1 MIFCIFTRKMFLD
14 NIITHPYVLLFS
26 ADFIPCLQYRQ
37 KHPIFCN
44 TAFIQYCGFTQEYV
58 SGKTLHLLEEVI
70 HPEDIVF
77 FINSLKY
84 LFSNSDYFFKSI
96 IRLKPINSNVYVPVH
111 AQTIIQKNTNDTY
124 TLICLLL
131 PLNKQAKIGN
141 LMRDEHILSKLSMRE
156 YDIACL
162 LAHGKTNNEIADMLF
177 LSVETIKTHR
187 RNIKKKLKAKNNT
200 HLLQLLMKEF

>member
-1 MIFCIFTRKMFLD
+1 M
-14 NIITHPYVLLFS
+14 
-26 ADFIPCLQYRQ
+26 
-37 KHPIFCN
+37 
-44 TAFIQYCGFTQEYV
+44 
-58 SGKTLHLLEEVI
+58 
-70 HPEDIVF
+70 
-77 FINSLKY
+77 
-84 LFSNSDYFFKSI
+84 
-96 IRLKPINSNVYVPVH
+96 
-111 AQTIIQKNTNDTY
+111 
-124 TLICLLL
+124 LL

-141 LMRDEHILSKLSMRE
+141 LMRDEQILSKLSMRE